1 MLIIYSWNNGFTDLT
16 DSSCLIMR
24 KEIIREIK
32 QEKAYN
38 PLLKSLK
45 YILSVQKYVMI
56 AFNLCITI
64 FSFVYTLLYHN
75 MSCK

>member
-1 MLIIYSWNNGFTDLT
+1 MLIIYSWNNRFTDLT
-16 DSSCLIMR
+16 DSSCLIMQ